1 MDGGGYRG
9 RWHSRHH
16 ARCDRVD
23 QGSLHRFNRRSRQL
37 GHRNCGTWRRAFHIF
52 SCSGGTG
59 YGNRAGYSF
68 FVVRDTLTPPA
79 FSGIALNGQ
88 SKVGTDSHALNQCP
102 PSGVKRTLV
111 APSPMSANDL
121 LGRKMSERE
130 GRKFFFL
137 LQAFL
142 AALFLIVGVALAIEA
157 ASGGYGMGLVI
168 VTVMANGP
176 GLVFFILAALSAA
189 TAMHLRP

>member
-1 MDGGGYRG
+1 M
-9 RWHSRHH
+9 
-16 ARCDRVD
+16 
-23 QGSLHRFNRRSRQL
+23 
-37 GHRNCGTWRRAFHIF
+37 
-52 SCSGGTG
+52 
-59 YGNRAGYSF
+59 
-68 FVVRDTLTPPA
+68 PPA
-79 FSGIALNGQ
+79 VSGSVSFGAAQ
-88 SKVGTDSHALNQCP
+88 
-102 PSGVKRTLV
+102 
-111 APSPMSANDL
+111 
-121 LGRKMSERE
+121 MSERE

-157 ASGGYGMGLVI
+157 ASGGYGIGLVI